1 MIPVL
6 LGHVVEEETTNG
18 AMFIP
23 HLRFGHEEETRARY
37 PEKSGVNS
45 TRVDVSVG
53 VRLAKPFGASAR

>member
-23 HLRFGHEEETRARY
+23 HLRFGHEGKRRGPGTLKKA
-37 PEKSGVNS
+37 
-45 TRVDVSVG
+45 
-53 VRLAKPFGASAR
+53 A